1 MPADG
6 RDPVEPGLFGPNGR
20 IPTARAITLRR
31 PSGIATLRKGW
42 LPRHTVA
49 MIVLSPLLFLA
60 YAAALG
66 TAHGDPSWTLLL
78 GGMSLVAALIVTTYL
93 PLRGARAV
101 PGSSCTMLA
110 GVLVPVAG
118 ILLNQATGIISGAL
132 GLVILGFA
140 LFQRVSGAS
149 ACG

>member
-1 MPADG
+1 MPLDG
-6 RDPVEPGLFGPNGR
+6 RENDERPLFGPNGR
-20 IPTARAITLRR
+20 IPMVQAVTLTR
-31 PSGIATLRKGW
+31 PSGLTTLRQGW

-66 TAHGDPSWTLLL
+66 TGYDDPFWTLLL

-93 PLRGARAV
+93 PLRGAQAV

-118 ILLNQATGIISGAL
+118 VLLNQATGIITGGLA
-132 GLVILGFA
+132 LVILSFA